1 MSNKIYVGKAKVQ
14 ETQYGNILKVNL
26 ILSQI
31 PKGYIRE
38 FENSEGEIMKAINLD
53 IVKLKE
59 PDQRGNTYTVKV
71 DTWKPEK
78 KKEAV
83 EETVEDSNLPF

>member
-1 MSNKIYVGKAKVQ
+1 MEKIYVGKAKIQ

-31 PKGYIRE
+31 PKEHIRE

-78 KKEAV
+78 KKEEPQAV
-83 EETVEDSNLPF
+83 EDDLPF